1 MNYYVYIVECFDKTL
16 YTGWTNNIEKRIRE
30 HNSGKGGAK
39 YTRVRRPVT
48 LAYVERF
55 SDLSGALKREAW
67 IKRLS
72 REQKLMLISGNEYRG
87 ICLPVK
93 I

>member
-30 HNSGKGGAK
+30 HNNGKGGAK

-55 SDLSGALKREAW
+55 SDLSGALKREAS